1 MSGQRLEKSEIGI
14 FNAILIIQVVSIYLL
29 DAMYKQDKKLM
40 LFWSSIDVS
49 SPFLEIVLDSL
60 VV

>member
-14 FNAILIIQVVSIYLL
+14 FNAILIIQVASIYLL